1 MVMRPGKFYVNTLV
15 RLEANFRN
23 DEGTDVDPTTVVIR
37 VMSPSR
43 VETTYTYGTDAEM
56 TKSSVGDYAADIT
69 PDESGRWHFRWQTTG
84 TGTTLAFEGDFLV
97 QASQFY
103 DEETTGYA

>member
-1 MVMRPGKFYVNTLV
+1 MVMRPGRLYVNTLV

-23 DEGTDVDPTTVVIR
+23 DEGTDVDPTTVAIR
-37 VMSPSR
+37 VLSPSK
-43 VETTYTYGTDAEM
+43 VETTYTYGTDAEV

-84 TGTTLAFEGDFLV
+84 SGTTLAFEGDFIV
-97 QASQFY
+97 QASPFY
-103 DEETTGYA
+103 DDLTDYA